1 MRALLSWGIGCL
13 LLTNDEVNNF
23 DLRLQ
28 VRGNQKANEKIV
40 ILQISPEEVASF
52 GLTRRSRP
60 FPYAAQMGDITD
72 SFFWDKLL
80 WQQVLERAFKQNPSA
95 VGVTLFFGENIS
107 DPILSSKEKILFK
120 DNRLIW
126 LANFS
131 PSEILLP
138 PRFANSALSN
148 IGFLESIRDEDG
160 KVRRFRSLFQNTN
173 HISNRLSG
181 RLENKISAV
190 EASELINFGGD
201 QSIFEHYS
209 FTELITNQVPKNAFT
224 GKIVIVG
231 ATSLPGQELI
241 TPMGAMSRS
250 ELVAHITAH
259 QLSNRKVIRAPLL
272 LYISELFLILFFGL
286 FVIFNY
292 PQGVAGVFLLIFGI
306 LNITLSIWLFD
317 TFNFWVPVVS
327 PTLQLLTTWIVFVGY
342 LASKIERK
350 NWQLQQ
356 ERKSLDQLELLKNN
370 FLSMMS
376 HDLKTPIA
384 KIQAILDRIMNQG
397 PPPELVQDLKSIKS
411 SSEELH
417 RYIHSIL
424 RVSRVESKNFKIEM
438 TVVDVN
444 DLLTEVIENIEPLAN
459 EKQIQFEISLEPL
472 FSTEGDPTLL
482 KEVFSNIIENAIKYT
497 PIGGMIKISST
508 EIDDF
513 ITVVVEDTGEGI
525 SPDEIELIF
534 GKFVRGKSQDLRTK
548 GTGLGLY
555 LVKYFVELH
564 GGRVSLTSQ
573 LGKGSKF
580 TVLLPTE
587 VIGG

>member
-1 MRALLSWGIGCL
+1 M

-28 VRGNQKANEKIV
+28 VRGNQKVNKQIV
-40 ILQISPEEVASF
+40 ILQISPDEVASF

-72 SFFWDKLL
+72 SFFWDKML
-80 WQQVLERAFKQNPSA
+80 WQQVLERVFKQNPSA
-95 VGVTLFFGENIS
+95 IGITLFFGENIS
-107 DPILSSKEKILFK
+107 DPSLSSKEKILFK

-148 IGFLESIRDEDG
+148 IGFVESIRDEDG
-160 KVRRFRSLFQNTN
+160 KVRRFRRLFQNTN

-181 RLENKISAV
+181 RLENKMSTV

-201 QSIFEHYS
+201 QTIFEHYS
-209 FTELITNQVPKNAFT
+209 FTELITNQVPPSAFT

-231 ATSLPGQELI
+231 ATPLPGQELI

-250 ELVAHITAH
+250 ELVAHITDH
-259 QLSNRKVIRAPLL
+259 QLSNRKVIRAPFIV
-272 LYISELFLILFFGL
+272 YISELFLILLFGL
-286 FVIFNY
+286 FVIFSY
-292 PQGVAGVFLLIFGI
+292 PQGVAGVFLLIFGM
-306 LNITLSIWLFD
+306 LNMTLSIWLFD
-317 TFNFWVPVVS
+317 TFNFWAPVVS

-384 KIQAILDRIMNQG
+384 KIQAILDRIISQG
-397 PPPELVQDLKSIKS
+397 PPPELAQDLKSIKS

-438 TVVDVN
+438 TVVDIN
-444 DLLTEVIENIEPLAN
+444 DLLTEVIENIEPLAS
-459 EKQIQFEISLEPL
+459 EKQIQFEINLEPL

-497 PIGGMIKISST
+497 PVGGLIKIGST

-513 ITVVVEDTGEGI
+513 ITIVVEDTGEGI
-525 SPDEIELIF
+525 SPDEIDLIF

-587 VIGG
+587 VTGG